1 MNYQLS
7 TYQNEHGV
15 KAVKVE
21 KQAATIDSLINAT
34 LTKYVNNDY
43 VGDGTEGGAPLYL
56 FSHCYSLEE
65 IEMNSMLAVPEGFH
79 NHVMLGSKY
88 TAHRLRNASYRS
100 ATKVE
105 KIAFKS
111 CSLLEFVDLNGCVE
125 IKDQAFEN
133 AGNNITGGGLL
144 VNIPNCTTLGLRVF
158 HNSHLLSVDM
168 PALVNMGTGV
178 PFQGCSK
185 LTSVNM
191 PNLESIGAYYSQ
203 GAFQGCSS
211 LTMLDFP
218 KLTSI
223 AWAEFQRC
231 TNLATLILRAD
242 TVCTLSN
249 ANSFQNSPFA
259 SNGTGGVLYVK
270 QSLLNEYLNATNWSV
285 ILSYPNNQILP
296 IEGSEYEVR
305 E

>member
-21 KQAATIDSLINAT
+21 KQAATIDSLIDAT
-34 LTKYVNNDY
+34 LTKYVNNEF
-43 VGDGTEGGAPLYL
+43 VGDHAEGGAPAYL
-56 FSHCYSLEE
+56 FSHCWSLEE
-65 IEMNSMLAVPEGFH
+65 VQMDAMLAVPSSFC
-79 NHVMLGSKY
+79 MAYFTGS
-88 TAHRLRNASYRS
+88 SYPGQHLKKISFAS
-100 ATKVE
+100 AT
-105 KIAFKS
+105 IIGDSAFKY
-111 CSLLEFVDLNGCVE
+111 CSLLNSVTAPSVIE
-125 IKDQAFEN
+125 IKQQAFDS
-133 AGNNITGGGLL
+133 AGNKISGGGFSLSC
-144 VNIPNCTTLGLRVF
+144 PNCTTLGLRVF
-158 HNSHLLSVDM
+158 RNSHLLSVDM

-223 AWAEFQRC
+223 AGAEFQQC

-259 SNGTGGVLYVK
+259 SNGAGGVLYVK